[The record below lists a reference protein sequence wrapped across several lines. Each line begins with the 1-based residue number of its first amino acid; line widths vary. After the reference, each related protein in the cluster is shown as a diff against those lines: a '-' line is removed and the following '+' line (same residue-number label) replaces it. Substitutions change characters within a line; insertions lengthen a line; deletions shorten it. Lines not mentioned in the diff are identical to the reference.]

1 MFNFGN
7 SSLRNYNRSFGDAS
21 DMAEVLFIE
30 PEVKDP
36 IDPEKVKI
44 KKGAIEFKHVD
55 FTHDGAGEALFHDLN
70 LKIKPVR
77 K

>member
-1 MFNFGN
+1 
-7 SSLRNYNRSFGDAS
+7 
-21 DMAEVLFIE
+21 MAEVLFIE